1 MVFVWIVLGFLV
13 AGLVIAL
20 IGGFLAIVVKAL
32 IALIS
37 LLVSLATAAFFPV
50 VVCLGLFTV
59 VKKVLKKD

>member
-1 MVFVWIVLGFLV
+1 MVFIWIVLGFLV

-32 IALIS
+32 IALVS
-37 LLVSLATAAFFPV
+37 LIVSLATAAFFPV
-50 VVCLGLFTV
+50 VICLGLFTV

>member
-1 MVFVWIVLGFLV
+1 MVFIWIVLGFLV

-50 VVCLGLFTV
+50 VICLGLFTV

>member
-50 VVCLGLFTV
+50 VICLGLFTV